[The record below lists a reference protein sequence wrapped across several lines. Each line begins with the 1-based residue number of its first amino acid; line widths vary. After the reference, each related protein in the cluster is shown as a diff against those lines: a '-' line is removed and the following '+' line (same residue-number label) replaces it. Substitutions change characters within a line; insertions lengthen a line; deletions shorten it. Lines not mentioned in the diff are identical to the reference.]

1 MTAPQ
6 AKNILDEALSFL
18 NFDKIPSTMKELN
31 RKYRQMALCLH
42 PDKNGGTSEATEN
55 YQNLLKCY
63 RIIGDEIIENG
74 SNTNENTDD
83 EEKDN
88 VALFKNF
95 NFDQKNKLSHT
106 IFLEKECVSAWR
118 KVLTSKCGEP
128 QDLTQKNH
136 GLKFQVLNFIVND
149 ETFTI
154 TVTLWETTKE
164 NEPKLHIQS
173 SKQFANDMFIME
185 NLPEY
190 YSEVRKITPIS
201 LADVGAR
208 VFNFGAGAGA
218 SARVENSGANSGRN
232 LRSRNRGRNLETI
245 RNELK
250 EQVKELRND
259 ALKKSL
265 DIQRNLLVENCLE
278 EEDMDVGNTET
289 EEIEVT
295 PPVTGPQ
302 TFSFSDIQ
310 VNYLEIKDENAK
322 LKENLEEKENFILEL
337 EKKKS

>member
-1 MTAPQ
+1 M
-6 AKNILDEALSFL
+6 
-18 NFDKIPSTMKELN
+18 
-31 RKYRQMALCLH
+31 
-42 PDKNGGTSEATEN
+42 
-55 YQNLLKCY
+55 
-63 RIIGDEIIENG
+63 
-74 SNTNENTDD
+74 
-83 EEKDN
+83 
-88 VALFKNF
+88 
-95 NFDQKNKLSHT
+95 
-106 IFLEKECVSAWR
+106 
-118 KVLTSKCGEP
+118 GEP

-265 DIQRNLLVENCLE
+265 DI
-278 EEDMDVGNTET
+278 
-289 EEIEVT
+289 
-295 PPVTGPQ
+295 
-302 TFSFSDIQ
+302 
-310 VNYLEIKDENAK
+310 
-322 LKENLEEKENFILEL
+322 
-337 EKKKS
+337 